1 MSDSLYNQIY
11 NNLNLRT
18 TNELL
23 EIWQKNNRYEWT
35 DTAFEAIQKILSE
48 RGEEVPPQGSP
59 VLEPEKDDDAD
70 IADDEFSEEALA
82 PTTFYDPVDALLLI
96 DWLEWTGKAA
106 ILVSVLNGLWEAYPS
121 ILAVYKEFP
130 LSDFSHPLAIVIEI
144 GIFVFSGF
152 LIYLFLRAIAYI
164 LKILMEFE
172 FNSRGVK

>member
-1 MSDSLYNQIY
+1 MSDSLYSQIH

-35 DTAFEAIQKILSE
+35 DTAFEAIQKILVE
-48 RGEEVPPQGSP
+48 RGEEVPPQGP
-59 VLEPEKDDDAD
+59 PILQ
-70 IADDEFSEEALA
+70 SEEGDESDLSDNELSEETLA

-106 ILVSVLNGLWEAYPS
+106 ILVAVLNGLWVAYPS
-121 ILAVYKEFP
+121 ILAFYKEFP
-130 LSDFSHPLAIVIEI
+130 SSDFPHLLKIIIEM

-172 FNSRGVK
+172 FNSRGIQ